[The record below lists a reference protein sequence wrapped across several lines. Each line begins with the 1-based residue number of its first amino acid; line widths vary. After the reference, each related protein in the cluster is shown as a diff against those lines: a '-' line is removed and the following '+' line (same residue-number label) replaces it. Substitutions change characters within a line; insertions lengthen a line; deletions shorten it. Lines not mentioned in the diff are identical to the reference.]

1 MKADTVGP
9 WVNIYTDFG
18 RYIEAPCVVLY
29 FVDVEIT
36 GHLCIVGTQFQS
48 DIRLADTVTKAIVS
62 GKTER
67 QLEYG
72 MLLVGGQCR
81 RAVDRQCLT
90 WNVFIVS
97 VIINKCTD
105 RQIR

>member
-62 GKTER
+62 GKTEGNWNT
-67 QLEYG
+67 ECCWSVVSADE
-72 MLLVGGQCR
+72 LLIG
-81 RAVDRQCLT
+81 
-90 WNVFIVS
+90 NV
-97 VIINKCTD
+97 
-105 RQIR
+105 

>member
-36 GHLCIVGTQFQS
+36 GHLLYSWLPNFNPI
-48 DIRLADTVTKAIVS
+48 
-62 GKTER
+62 
-67 QLEYG
+67 
-72 MLLVGGQCR
+72 
-81 RAVDRQCLT
+81 
-90 WNVFIVS
+90 
-97 VIINKCTD
+97 
-105 RQIR
+105 